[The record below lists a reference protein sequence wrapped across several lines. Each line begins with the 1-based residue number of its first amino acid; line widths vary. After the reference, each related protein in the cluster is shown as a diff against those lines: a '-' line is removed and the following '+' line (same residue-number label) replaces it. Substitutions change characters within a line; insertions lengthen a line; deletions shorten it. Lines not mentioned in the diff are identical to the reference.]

1 MNVIDKILNE
11 WSFRCHDGIVDIND
25 PKKTA
30 ILNEI
35 LIEEGIDDD
44 IVDAVLNLSK
54 EDPSSEEKK
63 QKALAILTGTTS
75 ETGISDAIAALNDEE
90 KQKVLKYINNK
101 FKEELKDYSEL
112 EKKIENKIGNPDA
125 ADLISAAAVKRGED
139 DKLLKYLSSPDEQLS
154 FELGQKTGNLL
165 NILKPTNFNENFLTR
180 IIKFKPSEGGKAL
193 GVGEI
198 ALELFFENAKKASIG
213 DIEINGNL
221 VELKGEAAR
230 FASKNSIATGR
241 DGNIDS
247 IRKNLKTETGYPGE
261 PPSDFSTYIR
271 EILNLPDKEKNLK
284 YVNDVLNKIYTN
296 TTSIEISL
304 KDDRNKIYEKL
315 IKKYLLGYI
324 SAYKENNYYMLISND
339 SPFNYTLYT
348 PQELIDNSDILS
360 FTNITTSAFPNLLLG
375 KDKKEKPKTPAPEK
389 AQQAA
394 KETDEEREAR
404 IAQEPDTIKLK
415 QELDQAKDK
424 LETWKKD
431 NPNKI
436 PKPDNIALKN
446 FQQAEKDYKDYVL
459 NRKKDLSRIGLE
471 EELTNYLI
479 KSFTKK

>member
-1 MNVIDKILNE
+1 MEVIDKILNE
-11 WSFRCHDGIVDIND
+11 WSFRCHDGIVDMNN
-25 PKKTA
+25 PKKIA

-44 IVDAVLNLSK
+44 IVDAVLNLPK

-63 QKALAILTGTTS
+63 QKALAVLTGATS
-75 ETGISDAIAALNDEE
+75 ETGISDAVAALNDEE

-125 ADLISAAAVKRGED
+125 ADLISAAAIKRGED
-139 DKLLKYLSSPDEQLS
+139 DKLLEYLSSPDEQLS
-154 FELGQKTGNLL
+154 FELGQKTGDLL
-165 NILKPTNFNENFLTR
+165 NILKPTNLNPNFLTR

-198 ALELFFENAKKASIG
+198 ALELFFKNAKKASTG
-213 DIEINGNL
+213 DINIGGNL

-230 FASKNSIATGR
+230 FASKNSTATGR
-241 DGNIDS
+241 DGNIDR
-247 IRKNLKTETGYPGE
+247 IRKDLKTETGYPGE

-271 EILNLPDKEKNLK
+271 EILNLPNKEKNLK
-284 YVNDVLNKIYTN
+284 YVNDILNKIYTD

-304 KDDRNKIYEKL
+304 EDDRNKIYEKL
-315 IKKYLLGYI
+315 IKKYLLGYV

-339 SPFNYTLYT
+339 PPFNYTLYT
-348 PQELIDNSDILS
+348 PQELINNSDILS

-375 KDKKEKPKTPAPEK
+375 KDKKEKPKLSAPEK
-389 AQQAA
+389 AQQTA
-394 KETDEEREAR
+394 KEKEKEIDQEIAEEPEAKELKQKLDQ
-404 IAQEPDTIKLK
+404 AEIKLK
-415 QELDQAKDK
+415 DKKKEEPNRQFKFLEDELERAKI
-424 LETWKKD
+424 EY
-431 NPNKI
+431 N
-436 PKPDNIALKN
+436 
-446 FQQAEKDYKDYVL
+446 DYVKK
-459 NRKKDLSRIGLE
+459 RKEELSRVREDLT

-479 KSFTKK
+479 KSFTEE